1 MKKQTA
7 YIFAAFVLV
16 LLIIAG
22 ITAWALGFFDSGER
36 PPEATEPVT
45 ESEMPVEQP
54 TAAPTATPRPTATPT
69 PAPTATPTP
78 APEPS
83 SAPSGKVIASGAF
96 DSATGCGINTR
107 TQWTAAENGGSS
119 VLLTLKV
126 YVRSYSVSIGARGYT
141 VTSPQERAHSSPSP
155 SIGNTTVSTAAS
167 PSTSS
172 TPIPR
177 YPFHVKAGGSSPE
190 GQFGGGCRRGEQNF
204 TIESG
209 CGLGYNSKIN
219 QLCSDTAGK
228 RKIQHERINRKKKP
242 SDRP

>member
-107 TQWTAAENGGSS
+107 TQWTAAENGDSS

-141 VTSPQERAHSSPSP
+141 VTVNGVSASGMTRAVEVDSANSVVETLLFTYSTEIDLAAGESAQLPVSVDWKYDGQYSSQPLDVIHSD
-155 SIGNTTVSTAAS
+155 STLS
-167 PSTSS
+167 LS
-172 TPIPR
+172 R
-177 YPFHVKAGGSSPE
+177 
-190 GQFGGGCRRGEQNF
+190 
-204 TIESG
+204 
-209 CGLGYNSKIN
+209 
-219 QLCSDTAGK
+219 
-228 RKIQHERINRKKKP
+228 
-242 SDRP
+242 

>member
-107 TQWTAAENGGSS
+107 TQWTAAENGDSS

-141 VTSPQERAHSSPSP
+141 VTVNGVSASGMTRAVEVDSANSVVETLLFTYSTEIDLAAGESAQLPVSVDWKYDGQYIGQPLDVIHSD
-155 SIGNTTVSTAAS
+155 STLS
-167 PSTSS
+167 LS
-172 TPIPR
+172 R
-177 YPFHVKAGGSSPE
+177 
-190 GQFGGGCRRGEQNF
+190 
-204 TIESG
+204 
-209 CGLGYNSKIN
+209 
-219 QLCSDTAGK
+219 
-228 RKIQHERINRKKKP
+228 
-242 SDRP
+242 

>member
-54 TAAPTATPRPTATPT
+54 TAAPTATPRPAATPT

-107 TQWTAAENGGSS
+107 TQWTAAENGDSS

-141 VTSPQERAHSSPSP
+141 VTVNGVSASGMTRAVEVDSANSVVETLLFTYSTEIDLAAGESAQLPVSVDWKYDGQYSSQPLDVIHSD
-155 SIGNTTVSTAAS
+155 STLS
-167 PSTSS
+167 LS
-172 TPIPR
+172 R
-177 YPFHVKAGGSSPE
+177 
-190 GQFGGGCRRGEQNF
+190 
-204 TIESG
+204 
-209 CGLGYNSKIN
+209 
-219 QLCSDTAGK
+219 
-228 RKIQHERINRKKKP
+228 
-242 SDRP
+242 

>member
-107 TQWTAAENGGSS
+107 TQWTAAENGDIS

-141 VTSPQERAHSSPSP
+141 VTVNGVSASGMTRAVEVDSANSVVETLLFTYSTEIDLAAGESAQLPVSVDWKYDGQYSSQPLDVIHSD
-155 SIGNTTVSTAAS
+155 STLS
-167 PSTSS
+167 LS
-172 TPIPR
+172 R
-177 YPFHVKAGGSSPE
+177 
-190 GQFGGGCRRGEQNF
+190 
-204 TIESG
+204 
-209 CGLGYNSKIN
+209 
-219 QLCSDTAGK
+219 
-228 RKIQHERINRKKKP
+228 
-242 SDRP
+242 

>member
-36 PPEATEPVT
+36 PPQATEPVT

-54 TAAPTATPRPTATPT
+54 TAAPTATPR
-69 PAPTATPTP
+69 PTATPTP

-107 TQWTAAENGGSS
+107 TQWTATENGDSS

-141 VTSPQERAHSSPSP
+141 VTVNGVSASGMTRAVEVDSANSVVETLLFTYSTEIDLAAGESAQLPVSVDWKYDGQYSSQPLDVIHSD
-155 SIGNTTVSTAAS
+155 STLS
-167 PSTSS
+167 LS
-172 TPIPR
+172 R
-177 YPFHVKAGGSSPE
+177 
-190 GQFGGGCRRGEQNF
+190 
-204 TIESG
+204 
-209 CGLGYNSKIN
+209 
-219 QLCSDTAGK
+219 
-228 RKIQHERINRKKKP
+228 
-242 SDRP
+242 

>member
-107 TQWTAAENGGSS
+107 TQWTAAENGDSS

-141 VTSPQERAHSSPSP
+141 VTIDGVSASGMTRAVEVDSANSVVETLLFTYSTEIDLAAGESAQLPVSVDWKYDGQYSSQPLDVIHSD
-155 SIGNTTVSTAAS
+155 STLS
-167 PSTSS
+167 LS
-172 TPIPR
+172 R
-177 YPFHVKAGGSSPE
+177 
-190 GQFGGGCRRGEQNF
+190 
-204 TIESG
+204 
-209 CGLGYNSKIN
+209 
-219 QLCSDTAGK
+219 
-228 RKIQHERINRKKKP
+228 
-242 SDRP
+242 

>member
-107 TQWTAAENGGSS
+107 TQWTAAENGDSS

-126 YVRSYSVSIGARGYT
+126 YGRSYSVSIGARGYT
-141 VTSPQERAHSSPSP
+141 VTVNGVSAAGMTRAVEVDSANSVVETLLFTYSTEIDLAAGESAQLPVSVDWKYDGQYSGQPLDVIHSD
-155 SIGNTTVSTAAS
+155 STLS
-167 PSTSS
+167 LS
-172 TPIPR
+172 R
-177 YPFHVKAGGSSPE
+177 
-190 GQFGGGCRRGEQNF
+190 
-204 TIESG
+204 
-209 CGLGYNSKIN
+209 
-219 QLCSDTAGK
+219 
-228 RKIQHERINRKKKP
+228 
-242 SDRP
+242 